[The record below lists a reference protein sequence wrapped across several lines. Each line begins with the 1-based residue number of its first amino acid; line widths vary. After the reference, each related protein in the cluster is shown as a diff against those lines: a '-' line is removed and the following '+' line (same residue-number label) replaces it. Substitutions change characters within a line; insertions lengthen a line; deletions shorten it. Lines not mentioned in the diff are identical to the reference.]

1 MEIEII
7 LVLIFIFL
15 VYFLPSFVG
24 IGKRNSGAI
33 FVLNLFLGCTFIG
46 WVVALVWACCD
57 DEPVRETQVPKETDQ
72 LKPDKY
78 DEIEKLFDLKTKG
91 IISEEEFAKQK
102 QLILETAGQET
113 KSEEGT
119 AEKTREPEKTV

>member
-7 LVLIFIFL
+7 LILLFFL
-15 VYFLPSFVG
+15 LLYFLPSFVG

-57 DEPVRETQVPKETDQ
+57 DETVRETQVPKETDQ
-72 LKPDKY
+72 PKPDKY

-91 IISEEEFAKQK
+91 IISEEEFTKQK
-102 QLILETAGQET
+102 QLLLENGEREQR
-113 KSEEGT
+113 SEEEICGR
-119 AEKTREPEKTV
+119 TREPEKTV

>member
-7 LVLIFIFL
+7 LILIFILL

-33 FVLNLFLGCTFIG
+33 FILNLFLGCTFIG

-57 DEPVRETQVPKETDQ
+57 DEPVREVQVPKETDQ
-72 LKPDKY
+72 PKPDKY

-91 IISEEEFAKQK
+91 IISEEEFTKQK
-102 QLILETAGQET
+102 QLILENGGQKP
-113 KSEEGT
+113 KSEKETGER
-119 AEKTREPEKTV
+119 AREPEKTV